1 MTTVTCEV
9 PSAGAQVEEL
19 FEYVYARYCG
29 RITRLIARWL
39 RDWDTAEDL
48 AAEMF
53 TTLWRDMSQRGF
65 ELIDPQHAYSLLAQR
80 AKWTTFGHLKSAAKR
95 HEQPSEWI
103 DAERSRI
110 GALAAS
116 LTSDGPET
124 MVISH
129 ADLTRVIAILPD
141 QQQRAILLRYLLEM
155 SLDQVASFTGWPPNA
170 VSYYTASALSAL
182 RSTDGVPEALGL
194 TRTGRRRNGA
204 TGAAVSSPEVAA
216 RRSRAESLILDRVY
230 SGQLEAGEPL
240 PSVRAMAAWCQL
252 PRTAMHELLTEL
264 TDRGV
269 LVQDAVGRYHVAPA
283 EPSAPQPTMREQAAE
298 QLREHVAELL
308 ASGQLAPGV
317 VLPSQA
323 QLAARLGWRESTI
336 YRALGV
342 LKARRLLVQNH
353 AGRYLVAPALTGV
366 A

>member
-1 MTTVTCEV
+1 MTAAIREV
-9 PSAGAQVEEL
+9 PSAGAPVGEL

-65 ELIDPQHAYSLLAQR
+65 ELVDPQHAYSLLAQR
-80 AKWTTFGHLKSAAKR
+80 AKWTAFGHFKSAAKR
-95 HEQPSEWI
+95 HEQPSEQI

-110 GALAAS
+110 GALAAA

-124 MVISH
+124 TVVSH
-129 ADLTRVIAILPD
+129 ADLTGVIAILPD
-141 QQQRAILLRYLLEM
+141 EQQRAILLRYLLEM
-155 SLDQVASFTGWPPNA
+155 SPDQVASFTGWPPSA

-182 RSTDGVPEALGL
+182 RSTEGVSEALGL
-194 TRTGRRRNGA
+194 TPIGRRRNGT
-204 TGAAVSSPEVAA
+204 TGAASSSPEVAA

-230 SGQLEAGEPL
+230 GGELSLGELL

-264 TDRGV
+264 TERGV

-283 EPSAPQPTMREQAAE
+283 EPSAPQTTMREQAAE
-298 QLREHVAELL
+298 QLREHVTELL
-308 ASGQLAPGV
+308 ASGQLTPGAM
-317 VLPSQA
+317 LPSQA
-323 QLAARLGWRESTI
+323 QLAARLGWRETTI
-336 YRALGV
+336 FRALGV
-342 LKARRLLVQNH
+342 LKARRLLVQNR
-353 AGRYLVAPALTGV
+353 AGRYLVAPALAGV